1 MAHLT
6 LRIVSPAGSVLEA
19 EVASVQFTGGDGSLG
34 ILPRHAAMTS
44 LTESGLLTGKV
55 ADGSK
60 IERIIHDGFAQIK
73 DNVVTILTR
82 SAEIPAEVDLERAKE
97 AAQRAE
103 ERLQN
108 PKPEYD
114 LVRVQASLRRALMR
128 QKLSPS

>member
-1 MAHLT
+1 
-6 LRIVSPAGSVLEA
+6 
-19 EVASVQFTGGDGSLG
+19 
-34 ILPRHAAMTS
+34 MTS

-103 ERLQN
+103 ERLQD

>member
-1 MAHLT
+1 
-6 LRIVSPAGSVLEA
+6 
-19 EVASVQFTGGDGSLG
+19 VQFPGGDGSFG

-44 LTESGLLTGKV
+44 LTESGLLTCKV

-114 LVRVQASLRRALMR
+114 LFRVQASLRRALMR